1 MFQLTPSRSA
11 QLRAGETLVG
21 AMIGVGVFGLP
32 YTFVQAGFFVGMAY
46 LVVLGLVVMTMQMM
60 MAEVSLQTPGKH
72 RVAGYVQHY
81 FGKKWGVVAALVT
94 IAMAWGALV
103 AYVLVGSEFVY
114 ALVGQWVGGDIFVYQ
129 IAFLMVGFFI
139 ALRGLKMVAATEM
152 YLVAALVA
160 ALVVIIVRGLV
171 QVDVA
176 NLVTLNTMD
185 VFLPYG
191 VVLFS
196 LGGIAIVP
204 ELKDVLGRY
213 KASMRHVVPLS
224 TLCVV
229 VLYAL
234 FVTAVVGVT
243 GEATT
248 QEAIAGLG
256 EALGSWVLVLGSL
269 LGFLA
274 VSTSFL
280 INAVAVQDLLEYD
293 FGLTRLLAW
302 FATLSIPTV
311 VILAGA
317 DSFIEVMSFTG
328 GVFGGSVGIMAA
340 ALYLHI
346 RRRAC
351 TSPAKCFHI
360 PLWLVWVML
369 VMFVAGGL
377 IQFVSQF
384 L

>member
-32 YTFVQAGFFVGMAY
+32 FAFVQAGFFVGMAY
-46 LVVLGLVVMTMQMM
+46 LVVLGLVIMTMQMM
-60 MAEVSLQTPGKH
+60 MAEVTLQTPGKH
-72 RVAGYVQHY
+72 RIAGYITHY
-81 FGKKWGVVAALVT
+81 FGKKWGVVAALLT

-103 AYVLVGSEFVY
+103 AQALVGAEFVY
-114 ALVGQWVGGDIFVYQ
+114 ALMGPWIGGDIFVYQ
-129 IAFLMVGFFI
+129 IGFLIVGFFI
-139 ALRGLKMVAATEM
+139 ALRGLKMVAMTES
-152 YLVAALVA
+152 YLVAALIA
-160 ALVVIIVRGLV
+160 ALLVVILRGLMD
-171 QVDVA
+171 VDVSH
-176 NLVTLNTMD
+176 LVAINTAD
-185 VFLPYG
+185 IFLPYG

-196 LGGIAIVP
+196 LGGIGIIP
-204 ELKDVLGRY
+204 ELKEVLGRY
-213 KASMRHVVPLS
+213 KASARWVVPFS
-224 TLCVV
+224 TLSVV

-248 QEAIAGLG
+248 QEAIVGLG
-256 EALGSWVLVLGSL
+256 AALGSWVLVLGSL

-280 INAVAVQDLLEYD
+280 IGAVAVQDLLEYD

-340 ALYLHI
+340 ALYLRI

-360 PLWLVWVML
+360 PLWLVWLML
-369 VMFVAGGL
+369 AIFVAGGL
-377 IQFVSQF
+377 MQFVSQF